1 MNPAM
6 DSELTIPGVLARAA
20 REFGTDLAIEDGALR
35 LSFEGLEAACFD
47 AAAGFIALGIG
58 HGDRVGIWAP
68 NRAEWIIAAIGA
80 QTVGAAIIPLN
91 TRLKGREAGDILRRG
106 RARLLFTVE
115 EFLGARFPELLAGE
129 VLPELE
135 RIVLFESGG
144 SAADRTA
151 SPRAAVTGEAA
162 TAVGAPA
169 RCSWESFLAGGR
181 AVAREEVLR
190 RRTKLRGSDL
200 ADIMFTSGTT
210 GQPKG
215 VMSAHEQNVRAF
227 TAWSEFV
234 GLKRGDRYLIVNPF
248 FHAFGYKAG
257 WQACLITGARISP
270 VAVLDAGAALARIER
285 EGITV
290 LPGPPTLFQTLLA
303 HEALPQHDLSSLRL
317 AVTGAATVP
326 PSLIEKMHTVLGF
339 ETVVTGYGLT
349 ESMGIVTMCRRGDS
363 VERVT
368 STCGVP
374 IPGVEVR
381 CADDQGRS
389 VPRGEPGEVLVRG
402 YNVMQGYL
410 DDPVATAE
418 AIDPDGWLHT
428 GDIGVLDA
436 EGYLRITDR
445 RKDMFIV
452 GGFNCYPAE
461 IEKIMAAHPD
471 IAQVAVIGAPD
482 ERLGE
487 VGHAYVI
494 RRAGSTL
501 DAATLTAWCR
511 DNIANYKVPRRIDF
525 VDTLPTNAAG
535 KVQKF
540 MLRSTAAG

>member
-20 REFGTDLAIEDGALR
+20 RQFGTDTAIEDGTLR
-35 LSFEGLEAACFD
+35 LSFEGLEAACLD

-115 EFLGARFPELLAGE
+115 GFRGARYPELLAGE
-129 VLPELE
+129 DLPALE
-135 RIVLFESGG
+135 RIVLFDDASG
-144 SAADRTA
+144 TA
-151 SPRAAVTGEAA
+151 GGRAELG
-162 TAVGAPA
+162 
-169 RCSWESFLAGGR
+169 WESFLAGSRVVPRG
-181 AVAREEVLR
+181 EVLR
-190 RRTKLRGSDL
+190 RRAELRGSDL

-234 GLKRGDRYLIVNPF
+234 GLQRGDRYLIVNPF

-257 WQACLITGARISP
+257 WQACLIMGATISP
-270 VAVLDAGAALARIER
+270 VAAFEAGAALAQIER
-285 EGITV
+285 ERITV

-303 HEALPQHDLSSLRL
+303 HEALPRHDLSSLRL

-326 PSLIEKMHTVLGF
+326 PSLIERMHSVLGF

-349 ESMGIVTMCRRGDS
+349 ESMGIVTMCRPGDS
-363 VERVT
+363 VERIAH
-368 STCGVP
+368 TCGVP

-381 CADDQGRS
+381 CADDGGRS

-402 YNVMQGYL
+402 YNVMRGYL

-428 GDIGVLDA
+428 GDIGALDA

-461 IEKIMAAHPD
+461 IEKIMASHPD

-501 DAATLTAWCR
+501 DEAALVAWCR
-511 DNIANYKVPRRIDF
+511 DNMANYKVPRRIAF

-535 KVQKF
+535 KVQKY
-540 MLRSTAAG
+540 MLRSTAR

>member
-20 REFGTDLAIEDGALR
+20 RQFGTDTAIEDGTLR
-35 LSFEGLEAACFD
+35 LSFEGLEAACLD

-115 EFLGARFPELLAGE
+115 GFLGARYPELLAGE
-129 VLPELE
+129 DLPALE
-135 RIVLFESGG
+135 RIVLFDDG
-144 SAADRTA
+144 A
-151 SPRAAVTGEAA
+151 
-162 TAVGAPA
+162 AVGAGIGPGA
-169 RCSWESFLAGGR
+169 TATSGIRAADDGRVGVSWERFLAGGR
-181 AVAREEVLR
+181 GVPREEVLR
-190 RRTKLRGSDL
+190 LRSELRGDDL
-200 ADIMFTSGTT
+200 ADVMFTSGTT

-215 VMSAHEQNVRAF
+215 VMCAHEQNVRAF

-234 GLKRGDRYLIVNPF
+234 GLQRGDRYLIVNPF

-285 EGITV
+285 ERITV

-303 HEALPQHDLSSLRL
+303 HEALSRYDLSSLRL

-349 ESMGIVTMCRRGDS
+349 ESMGIVTMCRPGDS
-363 VERVT
+363 IERIAL
-368 STCGVP
+368 TCGVP

-381 CADDQGRS
+381 CADDGGRS

-402 YNVMQGYL
+402 YNVMRGYL

-471 IAQVAVIGAPD
+471 IAQVAVISAPD

-501 DAATLTAWCR
+501 DEAALIAWCR
-511 DNIANYKVPRRIDF
+511 DNMANYKVPRRIEF
-525 VDTLPTNAAG
+525 VASLPTNAAG

-540 MLRSTAAG
+540 ALRDGLRA